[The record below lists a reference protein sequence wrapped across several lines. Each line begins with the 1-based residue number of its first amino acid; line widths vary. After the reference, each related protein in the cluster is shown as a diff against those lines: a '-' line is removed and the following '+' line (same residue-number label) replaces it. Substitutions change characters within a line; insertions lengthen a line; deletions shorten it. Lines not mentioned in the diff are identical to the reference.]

1 MMQPGATPA
10 RPHHKAYLPRSSSS
24 RQQFYFPPIFLSI
37 STEAKPSNSTM
48 APIRVGF
55 IGLSSSG
62 WAKGAHFP
70 FLKESDKYEIVAI
83 CNSSVESAR
92 EAIKSYELPS
102 TTKAYGDPE
111 GKSSSFSPSI

>member
-1 MMQPGATPA
+1 
-10 RPHHKAYLPRSSSS
+10 L
-24 RQQFYFPPIFLSI
+24 LLI
-37 STEAKPSNSTM
+37 STEVKTGNLTM

-83 CNSSVESAR
+83 CNSSVESAK

-102 TTKAYGDPE
+102 TTKAYGNPE
-111 GKSSSFSPSI
+111 GKSPSFSSRM

>member
-1 MMQPGATPA
+1 MIQPGVTPA
-10 RPHHKAYLPRSSSS
+10 QPHHKTFLPRSPPP
-24 RQQFYFPPIFLSI
+24 RQQLYSPLAFKISI
-37 STEAKPSNSTM
+37 KVKTSNSTM

-55 IGLSSSG
+55 LGLSSSG

-83 CNSSVESAR
+83 CNSSVESAKN
-92 EAIKSYELPS
+92 AIKSYELPS

-111 GKSSSFSPSI
+111 GKSSYLIT

>member
-1 MMQPGATPA
+1 
-10 RPHHKAYLPRSSSS
+10 L
-24 RQQFYFPPIFLSI
+24 LLI
-37 STEAKPSNSTM
+37 STEVKIGNLTM

-83 CNSSVESAR
+83 CNSSVESAK

-102 TTKAYGDPE
+102 TTKAYGNPE
-111 GKSSSFSPSI
+111 GKS